1 MHASDNYIS
10 DEVEYTRYYF
20 LVIEVEGV
28 YHAMD

>member
-1 MHASDNYIS
+1 MKYNYIS
-10 DEVEYTRYYF
+10 DEVQYTRYYF